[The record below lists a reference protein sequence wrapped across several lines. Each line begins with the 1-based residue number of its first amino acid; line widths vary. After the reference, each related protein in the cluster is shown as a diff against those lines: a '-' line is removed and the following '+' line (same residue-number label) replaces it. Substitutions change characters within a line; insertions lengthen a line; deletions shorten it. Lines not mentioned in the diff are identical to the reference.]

1 MKPAKRKRLES
12 KGWKVGTVEEFLDL
26 ADDEASMIDIRLRLG
41 RALRVERERR
51 SLTQTQLG
59 RKLGSSQSRIAKME
73 SGDPSV
79 SLDLLV
85 RSLLKLGARSDDVAR
100 HIGGKAASRAA

>member
-1 MKPAKRKRLES
+1 M
-12 KGWKVGTVEEFLDL
+12 
-26 ADDEASMIDIRLRLG
+26 EA
-41 RALRVERERR
+41 
-51 SLTQTQLG
+51 
-59 RKLGSSQSRIAKME
+59 
-73 SGDPSV
+73 GDPSV

>member
-1 MKPAKRKRLES
+1 MKPSKRKRLES
-12 KGWKVGTVEEFLDL
+12 TGWKVGTVEEFLDL

-100 HIGGKAASRAA
+100 HIGGKTASRAA

>member
-1 MKPAKRKRLES
+1 MKPSKRKRLES
-12 KGWKVGTVEEFLDL
+12 KGWKVGTVAEFLDL

-41 RALRVERERR
+41 RALRVERE
-51 SLTQTQLG
+51 SLFLTQAQLG

-85 RSLLKLGARSDDVAR
+85 RSLLKLGARSGDVAR
-100 HIGGKAASRAA
+100 HIGGKATSRAA

>member
-1 MKPAKRKRLES
+1 MKRSKRKRLEAS
-12 KGWKVGTVEEFLDL
+12 GWKVGTVNEFLDL
-26 ADDEASMIDIRLRLG
+26 ADDEAAMVEIRLRLG
-41 RALRVERERR
+41 KALRSQRMRL
-51 SLTQTQLG
+51 SLTQEQLG

-85 RSLLKLGARSDDVAR
+85 RSLFKLGARSGDVAR
-100 HIGGKAASRAA
+100 HLAPRTRIRAA

>member
-1 MKPAKRKRLES
+1 MKRSKRKRLEAS
-12 KGWKVGTVEEFLDL
+12 GWKVGTVNEFLDL
-26 ADDEASMIDIRLRLG
+26 ADDEAAMVEIRLRLG
-41 RALRVERERR
+41 KALRSQRMRL
-51 SLTQTQLG
+51 SLTQEQLG

-85 RSLLKLGARSDDVAR
+85 RSLFKLGARSGDVAR
-100 HIGGKAASRAA
+100 HLAPRTRNRAA